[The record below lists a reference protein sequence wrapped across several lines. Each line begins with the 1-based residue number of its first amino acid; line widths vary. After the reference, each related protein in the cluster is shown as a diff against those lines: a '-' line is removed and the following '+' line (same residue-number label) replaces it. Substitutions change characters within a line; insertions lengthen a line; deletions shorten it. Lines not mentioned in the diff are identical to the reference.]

1 MKESAAPF
9 NLSHLL
15 DQCSLPMLA
24 VDKELMILWKND
36 ALENLLQLPETD
48 PSGLSLNTL
57 MKDLLSPAD
66 LHQLSDTIK
75 HHTTNQYESL
85 LLHEKRKW
93 IRWEI
98 SYNNQSFYSL
108 IVLHDITEE
117 IKTRRLTELSQ
128 KLSEEYLT
136 HTNANDYFNDIL
148 SLLLDVTQSEYGFM
162 GEVFYEY
169 ANPYLKTYAITNIS
183 WNKETSD
190 FYNQYAPTGMEF
202 RNLHTLFG
210 HAMLSKQPMIANQ
223 PATHPHKGGTPPG
236 HPPLNA
242 FLGIPVLL
250 SNGDMVG
257 LIGLANRPGGY
268 HEQHVE
274 ELRLFLELFGAIIQS
289 KKNAEEKRIIQTTL
303 KDTLFEKDAILKAL
317 NTSTLV
323 SVTDLEGKLLNVN
336 TLFCKASGYS
346 EEELV
351 GQTHTLLS
359 SGTHPKEFW
368 TTLWSTISKGKSW
381 RNEICNKHKNGDL
394 FWVDTSINPI
404 FDTAGNIIQF
414 LSISSL
420 ITQRK
425 EFEKQLAHAK
435 NQAEASLRTKR
446 RFLANISHEIR
457 TPLHAI
463 LGVSEQIISSMP
475 ESGSKEQVKLVND
488 SANVLLNI
496 INDVIDISRMEEGK
510 MKLDQVSFDL
520 KQVVESIFKLL
531 EAYASQKNL
540 GFELN
545 FDPAL
550 NQIVKGDPVR
560 LRQVLINILGNAIKF
575 TENGRVRLICKPVF
589 THDHKIQVSFVC
601 EDTGVGISDEMKKR
615 LFQDFSQE
623 DESFQ
628 RKFGGSGLGLAI
640 TNELIKLMDGTIQI
654 DSEKNMG
661 TQVHILLPFST
672 NHVIDA
678 PVIEKIPIDK
688 DKLKKIKVLIAE
700 DNQFNRVLLQVI
712 FNKNEI
718 YNDMAVNGLEA
729 YNLCMNND
737 YDIILMDI
745 QMPEMDG
752 LEAMRKIRADKS
764 NRIPIIAVTAN
775 AIQEE
780 LKFYMDEGFND
791 FITKPFTEEALL
803 VKMLSFT

>member
-1 MKESAAPF
+1 MKESTVPF
-9 NLSHLL
+9 NLNHLL
-15 DQCSLPMLA
+15 DRCSLPMLA
-24 VDKELMILWKND
+24 VDHELKILWKNE
-36 ALENLLQLPETD
+36 AFENLMGVRGSNQN
-48 PSGLSLNTL
+48 GLSLTSL
-57 MKDLLSPAD
+57 MKDLLTPAD
-66 LHQLSDTIK
+66 LHHLSDVLRNHSTVE
-75 HHTTNQYESL
+75 YESL
-85 LLHEKRKW
+85 LLHENHTWIKW
-93 IRWEI
+93 EV
-98 SYNNQSFYSL
+98 SYNDTLCHSL

-128 KLSEEYLT
+128 KLSEQYLT

-148 SLLLDVTQSEYGFM
+148 TQLLEVTQSEYGFM
-162 GEVFYEY
+162 GEVFYED

-210 HAMLSKQPMIANQ
+210 HAMVTKQPMIANQ
-223 PATHPHKGGTPPG
+223 PATHPRKGGTPAG

-289 KKNAEEKRIIQTTL
+289 KKNAEEKRIMQTTL
-303 KDTLFEKDAILKAL
+303 KDTLLEKDAILKAL

-323 SVTDLEGKLLNVN
+323 SVSDLDGKLLNVN
-336 TLFCKASGYS
+336 TLFCEATGYAA
-346 EEELV
+346 EELV

-368 TTLWSTISKGKSW
+368 TDLWSTISKGKSW
-381 RNEICNKHKNGDL
+381 RNEICNKHKNGNL

-404 FDTAGNIIQF
+404 FDMEGNIIQF
-414 LSISSL
+414 LSISNL

-435 NQAEASLRTKR
+435 DQAEASLRTKR

-463 LGVSEQIISSMP
+463 LGVSEQIISSLP
-475 ESGSKEQVKLVND
+475 ESGTKEQMTLVND

-510 MKLDQVSFDL
+510 MKLDRVSFDL
-520 KQVVESIFKLL
+520 KQVIESIFKLL
-531 EAYASQKNL
+531 HAYASQKNL

-550 NQIVKGDPVR
+550 NQIVSGDPVR
-560 LRQVLINILGNAIKF
+560 LRQVLINIIGNAIKF
-575 TENGRVRLICKPVF
+575 TEKGNVRLTCKPVF
-589 THDHKIQVSFVC
+589 SNDHKIQVSFLC
-601 EDTGVGISDEMKKR
+601 EDTGVGISEEMKKR

-640 TNELIKLMDGTIQI
+640 TNELVKMMEGTIQI
-654 DSEKNMG
+654 DSEKNAG

-672 NHVIDA
+672 QQVSEA
-678 PVIEKIPIDK
+678 PVIEKVTIDK
-688 DKLKKIKVLIAE
+688 EKLKKINVLIAE

-712 FNKNEI
+712 FNKNQI
-718 YNDMAVNGLEA
+718 NNDMAVNGVEA
-729 YNLCMNND
+729 YNMCMSND

-752 LEAMRKIRADKS
+752 LEAMRKIRTDKS

-780 LKFYMDEGFND
+780 LNYYLEEGFND

-803 VKMLSFT
+803 LKMLSFT

>member
-1 MKESAAPF
+1 
-9 NLSHLL
+9 
-15 DQCSLPMLA
+15 
-24 VDKELMILWKND
+24 
-36 ALENLLQLPETD
+36 
-48 PSGLSLNTL
+48 
-57 MKDLLSPAD
+57 
-66 LHQLSDTIK
+66 
-75 HHTTNQYESL
+75 
-85 LLHEKRKW
+85 
-93 IRWEI
+93 
-98 SYNNQSFYSL
+98 
-108 IVLHDITEE
+108 
-117 IKTRRLTELSQ
+117 
-128 KLSEEYLT
+128 
-136 HTNANDYFNDIL
+136 
-148 SLLLDVTQSEYGFM
+148 
-162 GEVFYEY
+162 
-169 ANPYLKTYAITNIS
+169 
-183 WNKETSD
+183 
-190 FYNQYAPTGMEF
+190 
-202 RNLHTLFG
+202 
-210 HAMLSKQPMIANQ
+210 
-223 PATHPHKGGTPPG
+223 
-236 HPPLNA
+236 
-242 FLGIPVLL
+242 
-250 SNGDMVG
+250 
-257 LIGLANRPGGY
+257 
-268 HEQHVE
+268 
-274 ELRLFLELFGAIIQS
+274 
-289 KKNAEEKRIIQTTL
+289 
-303 KDTLFEKDAILKAL
+303 
-317 NTSTLV
+317 
-323 SVTDLEGKLLNVN
+323 
-336 TLFCKASGYS
+336 
-346 EEELV
+346 
-351 GQTHTLLS
+351 
-359 SGTHPKEFW
+359 
-368 TTLWSTISKGKSW
+368 
-381 RNEICNKHKNGDL
+381 
-394 FWVDTSINPI
+394 
-404 FDTAGNIIQF
+404 
-414 LSISSL
+414 
-420 ITQRK
+420 
-425 EFEKQLAHAK
+425 
-435 NQAEASLRTKR
+435 
-446 RFLANISHEIR
+446 
-457 TPLHAI
+457 
-463 LGVSEQIISSMP
+463 
-475 ESGSKEQVKLVND
+475 VKLVND